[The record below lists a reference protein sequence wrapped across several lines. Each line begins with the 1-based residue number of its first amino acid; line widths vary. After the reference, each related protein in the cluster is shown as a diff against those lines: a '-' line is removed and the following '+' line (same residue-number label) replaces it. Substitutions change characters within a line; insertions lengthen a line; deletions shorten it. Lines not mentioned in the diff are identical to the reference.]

1 MIRTKQLIMD
11 SHTYLKGGK
20 ISLCL
25 NYNFVGKIIKTTL
38 EQTKSEKH
46 SNQKQPNELK
56 QNPNNPVNRYHRS
69 FLNPNIPF
77 VKPESMRMQ
86 ADMID

>member
-1 MIRTKQLIMD
+1 MTPQND
-11 SHTYLKGGK
+11 PNEAAYHGFTYIFEKGKK

-25 NYNFVGKIIKTTL
+25 NYNFVGKIIKTIL

-56 QNPNNPVNRYHRS
+56 QNPNNPVNRYHMS

-77 VKPESMRMQ
+77 
-86 ADMID
+86 I